1 MKKIIFSFLSF
12 LILFQIFAVSSQIL
26 AYNYVHSTQVLL
38 ADNNPNPDEI
48 QKQLACGEVGQACC
62 DPGININVSPKL
74 PNPLGGVPFVG
85 RAVGWLESPINALL
99 SIGTHIIN
107 WTSNRSSS
115 WFSRPLCINGKAS
128 DAQNLNSCVCLD
140 KETFNIGIMCQGISS
155 TSEKSLCAQCS
166 GHGVWTA
173 IGCIDFDLGTFITKS
188 VFSIGISLAG
198 VVSLICIIYSAF
210 ILQTSRG
217 NPERLKKAREYL
229 TNCIIGLLLIIFSIF
244 ILRLIGVTILQIP
257 GFK

>member
-1 MKKIIFSFLSF
+1 MKKVFVVILSF
-12 LILFQIFAVSSQIL
+12 FLFFQILAVSNQIFAASFNSP
-26 AYNYVHSTQVLL
+26 QVLL

-62 DPGININVSPKL
+62 KPDININVSPKL

-85 RAVGWLESPINALL
+85 RAVGWLEAPINALL
-99 SIGTHIIN
+99 AVGVHIIN
-107 WTSNRSSS
+107 WSSNRSSS
-115 WFSRPLCINGKAS
+115 WFSRPLCNNAKAS
-128 DAQNLNSCVCLD
+128 DAQHLDSCVCLNKD
-140 KETFNIGIMCQGISS
+140 TFNIGIMCQGISNPD
-155 TSEKSLCAQCS
+155 EKSQCASCS
-166 GHGVWTA
+166 SHGVWTA

-210 ILQTSRG
+210 ILQTSQG